1 MENTISAIENFLM
14 IKSEILEKAPLC
26 FCFGFPRRELAEEAA
41 KIYKLGYC
49 EYILISGG
57 INKSPDTAFDK
68 TFKNKTEADW
78 QRDILIKLSI
88 PREKILIEN
97 KAANSLE
104 NVVFSKKIIVRHF
117 GKIPSKIIV
126 LHKVFHGRRA
136 LMTLRKNL
144 SKNVKYI
151 LHLIETPNHKTKNWW
166 KNKKLRNHVL
176 DEVKKIG
183 EYTLK
188 GDLTCE

>member
-1 MENTISAIENFLM
+1 MKNTISAIENFL
-14 IKSEILEKAPLC
+14 ITKSEALEKAPLC

-41 KIYKLGYC
+41 KIYKKGYC
-49 EYILISGG
+49 DYILISGG
-57 INKSPDTAFDK
+57 INISPDTAFDK
-68 TFKNKTEADW
+68 TFQSQTEAEL
-78 QRDILIKLSI
+78 QRDILIKLGI

-97 KAANSLE
+97 KATNSLE

-144 SKNVKYI
+144 SENVRYI

-166 KNKKLRNHVL
+166 KHKKLKNHII
-176 DEVKKIG
+176 DEIKKIG